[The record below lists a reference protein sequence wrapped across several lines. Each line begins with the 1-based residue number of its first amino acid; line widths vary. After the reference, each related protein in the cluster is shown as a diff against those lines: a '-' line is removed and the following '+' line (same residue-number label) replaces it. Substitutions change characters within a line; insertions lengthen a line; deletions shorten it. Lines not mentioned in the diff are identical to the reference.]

1 MAERQIDARG
11 MECPQPVMLV
21 RTAILEPGVDTVHIV
36 VDDDA
41 SAENI
46 PRMAKSHGWTATVQR
61 SDREF
66 QILLRRTENAQTL
79 AETPPAGQP
88 TSPQSIKTVVFVDSN
103 LLGTGDEELG
113 RTLMRMF
120 LKTLKD
126 VSPRPSDM
134 IFVNS
139 GVRLTTAGSESLD
152 DLGELER
159 MGVRIYSCTTCL
171 NFYHIKESLQVG
183 MMSNMFEI
191 ASTLMAADRVVRP

>member
-1 MAERQIDARG
+1 VAERQIDARG
-11 MECPQPVMLV
+11 LEYPQPVMLA
-21 RTAILEPGVDTVHIV
+21 RTAILEPGVEAVHIA

-46 PRMAKSHGWTATVQR
+46 PRMAKSHGWAATVQR
-61 SDREF
+61 SGREF
-66 QILLRRTENAQTL
+66 QILLRRTESAQTL

-88 TSPQSIKTVVFVDSN
+88 AASQAIKAVVFVDSN
-103 LLGTGDEELG
+103 LLGIGDEELG
-113 RTLMRMF
+113 RTLMRTF
-120 LKTLKD
+120 LKTLRD
-126 VSPRPSDM
+126 VSPRPSDL
-134 IFVNS
+134 IFINS

-171 NFYHIKESLQVG
+171 NFYHLKESLQVG

-191 ASTLMAADRVVRP
+191 ASTLLAADRVVRP

>member
-1 MAERQIDARG
+1 MTERQIDARG
-11 MECPQPVMLV
+11 LECPQPVMLV

-61 SDREF
+61 ADREF

-88 TSPQSIKTVVFVDSN
+88 AAHQSIKTVVFVDSN

>member
-1 MAERQIDARG
+1 VAERQIDARG
-11 MECPQPVMLV
+11 LECPQPVMLA
-21 RTAILEPGVDTVHIV
+21 RTAILEPDVDAVHIA

-61 SDREF
+61 SGREF
-66 QILLRRTENAQTL
+66 QIFLNRTESARTL
-79 AETPPAGQP
+79 AETPPAAQP
-88 TSPQSIKTVVFVDSN
+88 AAPQAIQAVVFVDSN

-120 LKTLKD
+120 LKTLRD

-134 IFVNS
+134 IFINS
-139 GVRLTTAGSESLD
+139 GVRLTAAGSESID
-152 DLGELER
+152 DLRELER

-171 NFYHIKESLQVG
+171 NYYHLKESLQVG

-191 ASTLMAADRVVRP
+191 ASTLLAADRVVRP